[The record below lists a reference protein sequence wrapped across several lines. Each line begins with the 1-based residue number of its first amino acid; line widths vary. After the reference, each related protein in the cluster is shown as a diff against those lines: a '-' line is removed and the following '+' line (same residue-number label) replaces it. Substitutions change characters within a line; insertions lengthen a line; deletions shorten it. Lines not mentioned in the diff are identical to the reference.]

1 MGTND
6 NADLIRP
13 GQMQVYPDGVGSM
26 PLPFLRPSVIAEFML
41 PNGQRVCCSIDRT
54 GALLVWAPKG
64 QVALDAQAG
73 DFLRVSAKPR

>member
-13 GQMQVYPDGVGSM
+13 GQMQVYPDGVNSM
-26 PLPFLRPSVIAEFML
+26 PLPFLRPAAIAEFVL
-41 PNGQRVCCSIDRT
+41 PNGQRVACSIDRT

-64 QVALDAQAG
+64 QVKIKAQAG
-73 DFLRVSAKPR
+73 DFVRVSAKPR